1 MITSLEDME
10 AVNDMFGVMSGYD
23 VVYTRLV
30 HTVSKNGFLTI
41 IHTTA
46 SLQKNY
52 MCQVASDRER
62 RFHYYLNII
71 TAGSFNCWHSTWDS

>member
-46 SLQKNY
+46 YY
-52 MCQVASDRER
+52 MCQVASDRKG
-62 RFHYYLNII
+62 RFQYYHNII